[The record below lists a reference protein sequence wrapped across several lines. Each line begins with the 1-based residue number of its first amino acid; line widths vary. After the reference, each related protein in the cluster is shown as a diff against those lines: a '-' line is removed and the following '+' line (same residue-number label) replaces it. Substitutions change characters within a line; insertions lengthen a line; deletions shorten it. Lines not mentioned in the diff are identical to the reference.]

1 MYISKEEKEDYER
14 RFNGYIMRI
23 IKNEY
28 IRYSKS
34 KAKER
39 RVSSLN
45 EISCDGIEC
54 IQNLIGEKDIYIE
67 EVFAPEELELIFEDA
82 SIYRAV
88 KSLTRK
94 EKLAIFLCFILEM
107 DKSEV
112 AEILGYSSGQSVYIT
127 CERAISKIRNKIKGG
142 KCDDWF
148 SNYSKS

>member
-1 MYISKEEKEDYER
+1 MYISKEEREDYER

-28 IRYSKS
+28 IKYSKN

-54 IQNLIGEKDIYIE
+54 IQNLIGEKDVYIE
-67 EVFAPEELELIFEDA
+67 EFFAPEEIELIFENV

-94 EKLAIFLCFILEM
+94 EKLAIFLCFVLEI

-112 AEILGYSSGQSVYIT
+112 AEIMGYSSGQSVYKT
-127 CERAISKIRNKIKGG
+127 CERAIVKIRKNLKGG
-142 KCDDWF
+142 FFNDWL
-148 SNYSKS
+148 

>member
-1 MYISKEEKEDYER
+1 MYISKEEREDYER

-28 IRYSKS
+28 IRYSKN

-54 IQNLIGEKDIYIE
+54 IQNLIGEKDVYIE
-67 EVFAPEELELIFEDA
+67 EVFAPEEIELIFENA

-94 EKLAIFLCFILEM
+94 EKLAIFLCFILEI

-112 AEILGYSSGQSVYIT
+112 AEIMGYSSGQSVYKT
-127 CERAISKIRNKIKGG
+127 CERAIVKIRKNLKGG
-142 KCDDWF
+142 FFNDWL
-148 SNYSKS
+148 

>member
-1 MYISKEEKEDYER
+1 MYISKEEREDYER

-28 IRYSKS
+28 IRYSKN

-54 IQNLIGEKDIYIE
+54 IQNLIGEKDVYIE
-67 EVFAPEELELIFEDA
+67 EVFAPEEIELIFENA

-112 AEILGYSSGQSVYIT
+112 AEIMGYSSGQSVYKT
-127 CERAISKIRNKIKGG
+127 CERAIVKIRKKLKGG
-142 KCDDWF
+142 FFNDWL
-148 SNYSKS
+148 

>member
-1 MYISKEEKEDYER
+1 MYISKEEREDYER

-28 IRYSKS
+28 IRYSKN

-45 EISCDGIEC
+45 EISWDGIEC
-54 IQNLIGEKDIYIE
+54 IQNLMGEKDVYIE
-67 EVFAPEELELIFEDA
+67 EVFAPEEIELIFEDA
-82 SIYRAV
+82 SVYRAV

-107 DKSEV
+107 DKGEV
-112 AEILGYSSGQSVYIT
+112 AEILGYSSGQSVYKI
-127 CERAISKIRNKIKGG
+127 CERAIVKIRKKLKGG
-142 KCDDWF
+142 FFND
-148 SNYSKS
+148 

>member
-1 MYISKEEKEDYER
+1 MYISKEEREDYER

-28 IRYSKS
+28 IKYSKN

-54 IQNLIGEKDIYIE
+54 IQNLIGEKDVYIE
-67 EVFAPEELELIFEDA
+67 EFFAPEEIELIFENV

-94 EKLAIFLCFILEM
+94 EKLAIFLCFVLEI

-112 AEILGYSSGQSVYIT
+112 AEIMGYSSGQSVYKT
-127 CERAISKIRNKIKGG
+127 CERAIVKIRKNLKGG
-142 KCDDWF
+142 FFND
-148 SNYSKS
+148 

>member
-1 MYISKEEKEDYER
+1 MYISKEEREDYER

-28 IRYSKS
+28 IRYSKN

-54 IQNLIGEKDIYIE
+54 IQNLIGEKDVYIE
-67 EVFAPEELELIFEDA
+67 EVFAPEEIELIFENA

-94 EKLAIFLCFILEM
+94 EKLAIFLCFILEI

-112 AEILGYSSGQSVYIT
+112 AEIMGYSSGQSVYKT
-127 CERAISKIRNKIKGG
+127 CERAIVKIRKNLKGG
-142 KCDDWF
+142 FFND
-148 SNYSKS
+148 